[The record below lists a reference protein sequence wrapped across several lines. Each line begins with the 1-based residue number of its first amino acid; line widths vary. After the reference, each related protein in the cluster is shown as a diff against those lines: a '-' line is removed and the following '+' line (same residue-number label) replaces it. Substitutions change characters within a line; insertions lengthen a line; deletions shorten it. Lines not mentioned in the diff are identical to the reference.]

1 MSTASTY
8 TFQQL
13 NNALTNCTS
22 YFLRKDKDEDGETI
36 YRLLDG
42 CGDQD
47 GDPFDDLIDVTDYV
61 TNDSDVFNYLSRH
74 YCNA

>member
-1 MSTASTY
+1 MSTSTY

-13 NNALTNCTS
+13 NNSLTNCTC

-42 CGDQD
+42 CGDQV
-47 GDPFDDLIDVTDYV
+47 GDPFEDLIDVTDYV
-61 TNDSDVFNYLSRH
+61 TNDSDVLNYLSRH
-74 YCNA
+74 CTNA

>member
-1 MSTASTY
+1 MSTSY

-22 YFLRKDKDEDGETI
+22 HFLRKDKDEDGETI
-36 YRLLDG
+36 YCLLDG

-47 GDPFDDLIDVTDYV
+47 GDPFYDLIDVQDYV
-61 TNDSDVFNYLSRH
+61 TNNKEVFDYLYR
-74 YCNA
+74 YNV